1 MSDSDEVISYGDS
14 VDDLFWSSGSD
25 SDPDSVPDSARDPVS
40 LPGSE
45 SDVSSMEGSVGYSFR
60 TDSDEEMFSVSGTDD
75 DVDSTPGSVNS
86 VVVVSDTDSSGVG
99 LSDSENDEYGHWI
112 ECGCGHMHPPV
123 YPGRGTM
130 DEPFIL
136 DFEGDPP
143 LCPEEARRL
152 AEEEAKRQAEEEAR
166 RRAEEE
172 RMLGLIRSRIKRQRG
187 GSGSKGSTSGH
198 PPGDADQ

>member
-25 SDPDSVPDSARDPVS
+25 SDHSSMPGSARDPMS

-45 SDVSSMEGSVGYSFR
+45 EDVSSMAGSVGYSFGGPG
-60 TDSDEEMFSVSGTDD
+60 SDEEMYSVSGTGD
-75 DVDSTPGSVNS
+75 DVDSMPGSVNS

-99 LSDSENDEYGHWI
+99 LSDSEDDEYGHWVD
-112 ECGCGHMHPPV
+112 CGRGQMHPPV

-152 AEEEAKRQAEEEAR
+152 AEEESKRQAKEEAR
-166 RRAEEE
+166 RLAEEE

-187 GSGSKGSTSGH
+187 GSDSKG
-198 PPGDADQ
+198 